1 MPFSPIGDE
10 AADDAI
16 ANPKNHIRVKTTV
29 AYPFN
34 DATNNAKPCV
44 KRPLYLFRRS
54 VMRRDGTSSNLS

>member
-1 MPFSPIGDE
+1 VPFSPIGDE

-34 DATNNAKPCV
+34 DATNNA
-44 KRPLYLFRRS
+44 
-54 VMRRDGTSSNLS
+54 